1 MFYTFWLI
9 IGFKEKWEKPRF
21 VVKGDPSQEAAV
33 KKAIKLWEIFVSQ
46 IFYNFFQFFFNYFT
60 LLFFFNTF
68 YPLLKKPS
76 LDHTQFSNYSPFSN
90 LTFISKAIERSVG
103 NQLISYFNKNHE
115 SEWHI

>member
-33 KKAIKLWEIFVSQ
+33 KKAIKLSEIFVSQ
-46 IFYNFFQFFFNYFT
+46 IFYNFFQFFFSIT
-60 LLFFFNTF
+60 LLYYFFSILFT
-68 YPLLKKPS
+68 LKKPS